1 MRMPMTAMNRFAS
14 ATRQA
19 GLTLVELMVALT
31 LGLFLTLG
39 LILMMSDSSRTFK
52 IQDDYARMQESAVAS
67 LRFISDS
74 LRHTG
79 FYGLA
84 SSTLTL
90 DPYGTI
96 GTITNDC
103 GATLTSGVPLF
114 GYADT
119 TTAAAANAALPCIP
133 TSNFRGTGPIL
144 IARLGTGQP
153 VPDPN
158 SDGNFADGIA
168 AQPNFTNTLY
178 LQSDA
183 NFGYVFR
190 GGDFAGLVS
199 ANLVKRFATGNQ
211 FPVFPYQM
219 HVYYVRPCS
228 RPTGGTAP
236 LLQCQ
241 ASDDGGR
248 PIPTLVRQ
256 ELDAIPALTMV
267 ERPLAEGV
275 ERIHFTYG
283 LDTLPAPDGD
293 GIADRFVADP
303 LSVSADGWTRVVA
316 VRVSLLVRSP
326 TPIAGQDDSGKNY
339 DLDGDG
345 TADFNCTDATVL
357 ALDARACDYK
367 RAFFSQLIQVRNV
380 AFRRGA

>member
-1 MRMPMTAMNRFAS
+1 MTPMNRFAS
-14 ATRQA
+14 RMRQA
-19 GLTLVELMVALT
+19 GLTLIELMVALAI
-31 LGLFLTLG
+31 GLFLTLG
-39 LILMMSDSSRTFK
+39 LVLMMSDSSRTFK

-67 LRFISDS
+67 LRYLAES

-84 SSTLTL
+84 ASTLTL
-90 DPYGTI
+90 EQYGSI
-96 GTITNDC
+96 PTITNDC
-103 GATLTSGVPLF
+103 GNTLTSGVPLF
-114 GYADT
+114 GYPDS
-119 TTAAAANAALPCIP
+119 TTAGAAEAAVPCI
-133 TSNFRGTGPIL
+133 SEENFRGPGPIL
-144 IARLGTGQP
+144 IARLGTGLP

-158 SDGNFADGIA
+158 SDGNFADGVA

-190 GGDFAGLVS
+190 GAEFANLV
-199 ANLVKRFATGNQ
+199 AADLVKRFVTGNQ

-228 RPTGGTAP
+228 RPTGAGG
-236 LLQCQ
+236 LCQ
-241 ASDDGGR
+241 ATDDAGR

-256 ELDAIPALTMV
+256 ELNGTTMV
-267 ERPLAEGV
+267 ERPLAEGI
-275 ERIHFTYG
+275 ERINFTYG

-303 LSVSADGWTRVVA
+303 LSIAADGWTRVVA
-316 VRVSLLVRSP
+316 VRVSMLVRSP
-326 TPIAGQDDSGKNY
+326 TVIMGQDDSGKNY

-345 TADFNCTDATVL
+345 APDFNCNDATVL
-357 ALDARACDYK
+357 AVDPLACSYK
-367 RAFFSQLIQVRNV
+367 RAFFSQLIQIRNV

>member
-1 MRMPMTAMNRFAS
+1 MTAMNRFS
-14 ATRQA
+14 SGMRQA
-19 GLTLVELMVALT
+19 GLTLIELMVALT

-67 LRFISDS
+67 LRYLADS

-84 SSTLTL
+84 ASTLTL

-96 GTITNDC
+96 GAITNDC
-103 GATLTSGVPLF
+103 GNTLTSGVPLF
-114 GYADT
+114 GYPDT
-119 TTAAAANAALPCIP
+119 TTAAAAAAAVPCIKAQ
-133 TSNFRGTGPIL
+133 NFRGTGPIL
-144 IARLGTGQP
+144 IARLGTGQA
-153 VPDPN
+153 VADPN
-158 SDGNFADGIA
+158 NDGNFADGIA

-190 GGDFAGLVS
+190 GQDFANLVAS
-199 ANLVKRFATGNQ
+199 NLVKRFAAGNQ

-228 RPTGGTAP
+228 RPTGGGG
-236 LLQCQ
+236 LCQ
-241 ASDDGGR
+241 ASDDSGR

-256 ELDAIPALTMV
+256 ELDGTTMV

-275 ERIHFTYG
+275 ERINFSYG

-303 LSVSADGWTRVVA
+303 LSIAADGWTRVVA
-316 VRVSLLVRSP
+316 VRVSMLVRSP
-326 TPIAGQDDSGKNY
+326 TPVTGQNDQTKNY

-345 TADFNCTDATVL
+345 VADFNCSDAAVQAIDPL
-357 ALDARACDYK
+357 ACSYK
-367 RAFFSQLIQVRNV
+367 RALFSQLIQVRNV